1 MKLFVGKTQE
11 GNRISTAPA
20 VLVGNDLAQV
30 WHRQPGWKLQQSGN
44 EIQICLTAGS
54 HSAGHTQPA
63 REITSQKGGARNI
76 EPTTQAPRRY
86 HQHKEEQKK
95 KKSINMVR
103 LSELSVAAQWGK
115 ERILPHVNVLIHF
128 LV

>member
-11 GNRISTAPA
+11 GTRISTAPA

-44 EIQICLTAGS
+44 EIQIYLTAGS

-63 REITSQKGGARNI
+63 RERTSQKGGARNI
-76 EPTTQAPRRY
+76 ESTTQAPRRY
-86 HQHKEEQKK
+86 HQHKGRAKK
-95 KKSINMVR
+95 KKALTWSDS
-103 LSELSVAAQWGK
+103 SELSVAAQWGK